1 MASWLDAQLHEVT
14 TCILSQTFTHPV
26 RHVVAGFLVE
36 YLQLDWRLGEKWFHD
51 TLVDADVAINAYMW
65 QVLLGMCK
73 PCERMVLTVS
83 GVQNGGH
90 SGMDQWNFVMHPGAR
105 IPGLGMLK
113 LIGRRAVY
121 AAKNCDPEGEYCR
134 WFVPELARLPVEY
147 IHCPWEAP
155 ASVLAGAGVVLGRDY
170 PKRVL
175 VDLDGARQESLE
187 AVLEVRHNNPEVILR
202 SGHERLVLD
211 NGNVAVLITRKD
223 YHAKSV
229 LTKMSAG
236 ELYLYACFESG
247 FFMLDSDR
255 L

>member
-1 MASWLDAQLHEVT
+1 MDACYHTNIYWL
-14 TCILSQTFTHPV
+14 
-26 RHVVAGFLVE
+26 
-36 YLQLDWRLGEKWFHD
+36 
-51 TLVDADVAINAYMW
+51 
-65 QVLLGMCK
+65 
-73 PCERMVLTVS
+73 
-83 GVQNGGH
+83 
-90 SGMDQWNFVMHPGAR
+90 
-105 IPGLGMLK
+105 
-113 LIGRRAVY
+113 AVY

-134 WFVPELARLPVEY
+134 WFVPELAKLPVEY

-187 AVLEVRHNNPEVILR
+187 AVLEVRQNNPGVCLR
-202 SGHERLVLD
+202 SGHEKLVLD

-236 ELYLYACFESG
+236 DLGSCLGNKMFYLGNMMFYLGNKMFGLLAVT
-247 FFMLDSDR
+247 
-255 L
+255 